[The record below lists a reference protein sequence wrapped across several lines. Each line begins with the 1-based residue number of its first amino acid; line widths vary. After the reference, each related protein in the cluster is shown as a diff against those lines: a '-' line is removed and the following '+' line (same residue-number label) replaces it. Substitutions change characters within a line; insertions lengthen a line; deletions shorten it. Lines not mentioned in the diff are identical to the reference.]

1 MKQVNKDGVIQ
12 NQAELTFRQHSGD
25 STDSTTELKTQR
37 SLCYAAG
44 QEPGGEH
51 QLPLILQDFTREYAS
66 TDPKLQKNMSN
77 HPCKECPGHE
87 KNSER
92 TFKIDLWK
100 TAKHSGLRLRQACVH
115 DVDTLAIYTS

>member
-51 QLPLILQDFTREYAS
+51 QLPLILQDFTLEYAS
-66 TDPKLQKNMSN
+66 TDPNLQNTCQTTHARN
-77 HPCKECPGHE
+77 AQGT
-87 KNSER
+87 R
-92 TFKIDLWK
+92 KIPKGLSQSI
-100 TAKHSGLRLRQACVH
+100 SGRQRN
-115 DVDTLAIYTS
+115 TLD